1 MRKAL
6 YFIPA
11 VGFVLFGADCLD
23 GKIRKEPEFNTL
35 QIIIFCVIQTIYF
48 ISPMLYN
55 SFYK

>member
-23 GKIRKEPEFNTL
+23 GKVRKEPDFNTL
-35 QIIIFCVIQTIYF
+35 QIIIFCVIQTMF
-48 ISPMLYN
+48 FASCMFLN
-55 SFYK
+55 NK